1 MQINLSNMSDFA
13 RGAAFLGAGGGGDP
27 HLGRLFC
34 ETAIREYGAPKVV
47 SLDDLDPDA
56 NVYTIAMMG
65 APTVI
70 VEKLI
75 CGDDAVLA
83 IKKLEQITGRP
94 ATALMPIEIGGIN
107 STLPI
112 AVAARLGLP
121 VVDADGMGR
130 AFPELQMT
138 TFNVYGVPLSP
149 FVLVDEHLESVV
161 IEARDGNNA
170 EHIARAVAMQMG
182 LAVMISCYPMKG
194 ADAKRA
200 GIGGTMNAALG
211 IGRAIAEGRRSGDPV
226 QNLLSYLRTTPY
238 YHHCRE
244 IFDGKIVDLLR
255 ETTRGFSIGRCTL
268 EALDHSQSR
277 LEIAFQNE
285 NLMARQDGRLRA
297 MVPDLIC
304 IVDRETAE
312 PITTEALKF
321 GVRVKVIAASVAP
334 AMRTPQAIDCFGPR
348 AFGFDEDF
356 VPIEHLG

>member
-1 MQINLSNMSDFA
+1 MQINLSDMSDFA
-13 RGAAFLGAGGGGDP
+13 RGSAFLGTGGGGDP

-34 ETAIREYGAPKVV
+34 ETAIRQYGAPKVI
-47 SLDDLDPDA
+47 SLDELDPEA

-75 CGDDAVLA
+75 CGDDAILA
-83 IKKLEQITGRP
+83 IKKLESITGRP

-149 FVLVDEHLESVV
+149 FVLADEHLESVI
-161 IEARDGNNA
+161 IEAMDGKSA
-170 EHIARAVAMQMG
+170 ESIGRAVAMQMG

-200 GIGGTMNAALG
+200 GIAGTMSAALG
-211 IGRAIAEGRRSGDPV
+211 IGRAIAEGRRHGDPV
-226 QNLLSYLRTTPY
+226 QNLLSYLRTTAY

-277 LEIAFQNE
+277 MEITFQNE
-285 NLMARQDGRLRA
+285 NLVARQDGRLRA

-304 IVDRETAE
+304 IVDRETGE
-312 PITTEALKF
+312 PITTEALKY
-321 GVRVKVIAASVAP
+321 GVRAKVIAASVP
-334 AMRTPQAIDCFGPR
+334 PMMRTPQAIDCFGPR
-348 AFGFDEDF
+348 AFGIDEDF
-356 VPIEHLG
+356 VAIENLT

>member
-1 MQINLSNMSDFA
+1 MQINLSDMADFA
-13 RGAAFLGAGGGGDP
+13 RGAAFLGTGGGGDP

-34 ETAIREYGAPKVV
+34 ETAIHDYGAPQIV
-47 SLDDLDPDA
+47 SLEDLDPDA
-56 NVYTIAMMG
+56 NIYTVGMMG

-70 VEKLI
+70 LEKLF

-83 IKKLEQITGRP
+83 VKRLEHITGRP
-94 ATALMPIEIGGIN
+94 ASALMPIEIGGIN

-161 IEARDGNNA
+161 IEARDGNSA
-170 EHIARAVAMQMG
+170 EHIGRAVAMQMG

-200 GIGGTMNAALG
+200 AVGGTMTAALG
-211 IGRAIAEGRRSGDPV
+211 IGRAIAAGRRGGDPV
-226 QNLLSYLRTTPY
+226 SSLLSYLRTTPY
-238 YHHCRE
+238 YSHCRE

-255 ETTRGFSIGRCTL
+255 ETSRGFSVGRCIL
-268 EALDHSQSR
+268 EPMDKTQGR
-277 LEIAFQNE
+277 MEITFQNE
-285 NLMARQDGRLRA
+285 NLVARQDGRLRA

-312 PITTEALKF
+312 PITTETLKY
-321 GVRVKVIAASVAP
+321 GLRVKVIAASVAP
-334 AMRTPQAIDCFGPR
+334 AMRTPEAIKCFGPR

-356 VPIEHLG
+356 VPIENLS